1 MKSYYIYIMTSKKNG
16 TLYIGITNDLIKRV
30 FEHKK
35 GLVEGFTKKY
45 QVNKL
50 VYFEETQDVESAIMR
65 EKKLKDWKRKWKLE
79 LIEKTNPKWDDLYD
93 KILDSESSSE

>member
-1 MKSYYIYIMTSKKNG
+1 MTSKKNG

-65 EKKLKDWKRKWKLE
+65 EKKLKDWKRKWKF
-79 LIEKTNPKWDDLYD
+79 
-93 KILDSESSSE
+93 

>member
-30 FEHKK
+30 FENKK
-35 GLVEGFTKKY
+35 GLVERFTKKY